1 VTTAK
6 LMAWH
11 EDEDAEDSNG
21 DAPLQPAIGTG
32 LCEFL
37 LAVSELLH
45 ETTRRFEETVAQ
57 VLELVMTGRGLEER
71 NLVVTLQDFDL
82 LQQEFVALAD
92 VLARYGTA
100 SKERRLVLG
109 EDPDIRQIIGTITI
123 ADLRER
129 LLLRLGYSPANR
141 ESALQPGEELF

>member
-1 VTTAK
+1 MVWRK
-6 LMAWH
+6 
-11 EDEDAEDSNG
+11 DVEDSAR
-21 DAPLQPAIGTG
+21 DVSLQPAVGTE

-45 ETTRRFEETVAQ
+45 ETTRRFEGTVAQ

-100 SKERRLVLG
+100 SNERRLITGKDAEVKK
-109 EDPDIRQIIGTITI
+109 IIGAITI
-123 ADLRER
+123 ADL
-129 LLLRLGYSPANR
+129 
-141 ESALQPGEELF
+141 

>member
-1 VTTAK
+1 MV
-6 LMAWH
+6 WR
-11 EDEDAEDSNG
+11 EDVEDSVR
-21 DAPLQPAIGTG
+21 DASLQPAVGTE
-32 LCEFL
+32 LCEL
-37 LAVSELLH
+37 LLVVSELLH
-45 ETTRRFEETVAQ
+45 ETTRRFEEPVAQ

-109 EDPDIRQIIGTITI
+109 GDADVRQIIGAIT
-123 ADLRER
+123 
-129 LLLRLGYSPANR
+129 
-141 ESALQPGEELF
+141 

>member
-1 VTTAK
+1 MTAAK
-6 LMAWH
+6 LTVWH
-11 EDEDAEDSNG
+11 GDYEDAATG
-21 DAPLQPAIGTG
+21 DAPTQPAVSTG

-100 SKERRLVLG
+100 SKDRRLFLDGDAEVSK
-109 EDPDIRQIIGTITI
+109 IIGTITI
-123 ADLRER
+123 TDLRER
-129 LLLRLGYSPANR
+129 LLLRLGYSPVDRDA
-141 ESALQPGEELF
+141 ALQPGEELF